1 MKISEV
7 TVQNL
12 VDFLRI
18 DDPISIETDEISR
31 MMSSA
36 KAQIRSYT
44 GLTDDEIDEHEDLT
58 QAFFIIVADMFDNRN
73 LQLDYKSVA
82 RNKSVDQILGMH
94 SINLL

>member
-7 TVQNL
+7 TVQN
-12 VDFLRI
+12 VADYLRL
-18 DDPISIETDEISR
+18 DDPIEIETDEIAR
-31 MMSSA
+31 MMDSA
-36 KAQIRSYT
+36 KAQIKAYT
-44 GLTDDEIDEHEDLT
+44 GLTDAQVDEHEDLT

-73 LQLDYKSVA
+73 LQVDYKSVA

>member
-18 DDPISIETDEISR
+18 DDPVSIETDEISR